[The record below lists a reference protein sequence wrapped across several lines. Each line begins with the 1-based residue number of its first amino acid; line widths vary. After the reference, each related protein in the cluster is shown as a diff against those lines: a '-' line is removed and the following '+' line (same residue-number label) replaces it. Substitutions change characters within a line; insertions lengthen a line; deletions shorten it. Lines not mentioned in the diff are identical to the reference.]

1 MRAIVGSFAL
11 WTFAAVAS
19 AFAGDAPPGMVAYD
33 HPVFHN
39 GHRVLWHGAWR
50 DANKDARDADK
61 DADDGKPLDL
71 AKRPSRQAASLKVGS
86 PAPAATAAAKPTAP
100 QSGAY
105 AILFDDQD
113 PCAARL
119 AGEFVAAL
127 QAKGVN
133 GRAVAGRTA
142 PTALAAAVKNDSADL
157 ALASM
162 DALIADEA
170 ASAGWRDRAPLL
182 ARLGVEAIVIVA
194 PRGVADLRA
203 LDGRAVGFG
212 VADGA
217 GAATAATLFARLRV
231 APKPAFA
238 PLAASLADLSAGK
251 LAAVVAVGVES
262 SSTLTDFGKDGRF
275 HLISAPWSP
284 ALGAVYAPARLTA
297 KDLPNLIGAG
307 EKVDTLAAPLA
318 LIALDA
324 PPSSP
329 RAGQSAALAKSFFEG
344 FDALLTP
351 DRDAAWREVNLA
363 AAAPWPRLQAAQA
376 WIDAKAA
383 PANSSLA
390 AFRAV
395 AKSAAS
401 SDGGPAAADSDRL
414 FDSLM
419 QWRNGTE

>member
-1 MRAIVGSFAL
+1 MASRRVRRALRRALGGLFAICA
-11 WTFAAVAS
+11 FAAVAP
-19 AFAGDAPPGMVAYD
+19 AFAGDAPPGMVPYD

-50 DANKDARDADK
+50 DKDTDADS
-61 DADDGKPLDL
+61 AEGEHSKPLDL
-71 AKRPSRQAASLKVGS
+71 AARPSPKPAASTTAKQAA
-86 PAPAATAAAKPTAP
+86 P
-100 QSGAY
+100 QPGDF
-105 AILFDDQD
+105 AILFDSDD
-113 PCAARL
+113 PRAARL

-127 QAKGVN
+127 QAKGVA

-142 PTALAAAVKNDSADL
+142 PTALAAAVNNDSADL
-157 ALASM
+157 ALVSI
-162 DALIADEA
+162 DALIADDKT
-170 ASAGWRDRAPLL
+170 SADWRERAPLI
-182 ARLGVEAIVIVA
+182 ARLGVEPIAIVA

-217 GAATAATLFARLRV
+217 GAATAATLFARLRL

-238 PLAASLADLSAGK
+238 PLAASLANLAAGK
-251 LAAVVAVGVES
+251 LAAVVALGGES
-262 SSTLTDFGKDGRF
+262 STTLSEFGKDGRF
-275 HLISAPWSP
+275 HLISVPWSP

-297 KDLPNLIGAG
+297 KDLPNLIGAD

-329 RAGQSAALAKSFFEG
+329 RAGRSATLAKSFFEG
-344 FDALLTP
+344 FGALLAP

-363 AAAPWPRLQAAQA
+363 ADAPWPRLQAAQE

-383 PANSSLA
+383 PADDSLA
-390 AFRAV
+390 AFRAA

-401 SDGGPAAADSDRL
+401 SDGGPSAADSDRL

-419 QWRNGTE
+419 RWRDGNQ